1 MTLLHGMV
9 LLAAVVFV
17 VAIVAR
23 GIRIARTPMHL
34 RWEIYPVPHEGKR
47 SAHGG
52 SRMEETDWWTK
63 PMHKDHLREILV
75 MIPEILFLKA
85 VWEHNRPLWFPSWTL
100 HFGLYLLIGN
110 MFLIILTALLAML
123 GVALPMEVVHSL
135 ITILAWAGCAI
146 GTIGAITM
154 FMKRAFDPKLKMYTN
169 ASHFFNIFHLG
180 VIYVAGLAW
189 LVTDA
194 AYGANV
200 VALYKSL
207 FTFTATPALSLA
219 AFVHIGAVI
228 LFFIYLPFTHMT
240 HFFTKYFT
248 YHDVRWEDE
257 ANLPGGKLEEKI
269 KKVVSQPVT
278 WAAPHI
284 GADGKKNW
292 ADLVAGTGAIED
304 EKESK

>member
-63 PMHKDHLREILV
+63 PIHKDHLREILV

-110 MFLIILTALLAML
+110 MFLIILTALLAMV
-123 GVALPMEVVHSL
+123 GVALPMEVVHTL

-169 ASHFFNIFHLG
+169 PSHFFNIIHLG

-189 LVTDA
+189 LATDA
-194 AYGANV
+194 AYGAHV

-207 FTFTATPALSLA
+207 FTFTTATDLSMA
-219 AFVHIGAVI
+219 AYVHIGAVI

-257 ANLPGGKLEEKI
+257 PNLPGGKLEEKI

-304 EKESK
+304 KKESK